1 MQFTFNLR
9 TPSIVSK
16 YWWNKSNLNQGR
28 LTDALLLRTTI
39 QWFPLLLSLFLL
51 WLAILSST
59 SEIQIVSR
67 GKHWIMVDGKG
78 ASVSRPWF
86 KLDFCG
92 DNWWCPYNDL
102 RWCCV
107 IWMCFQ
113 TCPSKLLS
121 VKNPSLWSPLA
132 YLARADVVYD
142 NVSVQ
147 SQKPPFKVVIE
158 WWKWF

>member
-67 GKHWIMVDGKG
+67 GNHWIMAEGMG
-78 ASVSRPWF
+78 ASASCPWS
-86 KLDFCG
+86 KLEFCG
-92 DNWWCPYNDL
+92 DDWWCTYSDL
-102 RWCCV
+102 RYVASFECVFKPVLPSCCQWK
-107 IWMCFQ
+107 IPLSGLRWRTWHAQMLYMTRFQ
-113 TCPSKLLS
+113 FSPKNLQISK
-121 VKNPSLWSPLA
+121 WS
-132 YLARADVVYD
+132 
-142 NVSVQ
+142 
-147 SQKPPFKVVIE
+147 
-158 WWKWF
+158 